1 MSVSSINRSGIS
13 NQAKDNRMSNPG
25 LDVFEI
31 GFLLVAGG
39 GSGGGGGGWYGGG
52 GGAGGYITSEGTSG
66 GNSSALPKLQVE
78 RGESLTLT
86 VGGGGAA
93 GSQTAAQKGGNS
105 SIGQLIAYGGGTGNT
120 YNSPQ
125 FKTGGSGG
133 GSGDF
138 QVRGEQILNQGSLG
152 GQFGQGGSGGGG
164 AGAAGQGVS
173 GYSGGP
179 GGAGLASTIT
189 GSSVTRAAGGGG
201 TGVANSTPAN
211 SGNGGAGTLN
221 NGASGI
227 VIIKYPLNVTLTI
240 GAGLTSS
247 TTTSGNF
254 KITSF
259 TAGTGTV
266 TFS

>member
-1 MSVSSINRSGIS
+1 MSVSSIKRSSIL
-13 NQAKDNRMSNPG
+13 NQGKDNRVSNPG

-31 GFLLVAGG
+31 GYLLVAGG

-52 GGAGGYITSEGTSG
+52 GGGGGYITSEGTSG
-66 GNSSALPKLQVE
+66 GNTSALPKLQVQ

-93 GSQTAAQKGGNS
+93 GSQTEAQKGGNS

-120 YNSPQ
+120 YNAPQ

-138 QVRGEQILNQGSLG
+138 QPRGERIINQGFNG

-164 AGAAGQGVS
+164 AGGEGQGVS

-179 GGAGLASTIT
+179 GGPGLASTIT

-201 TGVANSTPAN
+201 TGIANSTPVN

-227 VIIKYPLNVTLTI
+227 VVLKYPLNVTLAV
-240 GAGLTSS
+240 GAGLTHS
-247 TTTSGNF
+247 TTTSGDF
-254 KITSF
+254 KITTF